1 MPSSPDRPEILAP
14 AGTREAMQ
22 AAVHAGADAV
32 YFGLQEFNARA
43 RAANFNQADLPEIM
57 AVLHRS
63 GVKGYVAL
71 NTLVFDSELPA
82 LMETLQACAEA
93 GVDALIVQDLGVM
106 RLAQRAFPEL
116 ALHASTQMTCTDASS
131 VEFARELGATRV
143 VFARELSLEEI
154 AEVQSATEVELEVFV
169 HGALCVAYS
178 GQCLTSEALGGR
190 SANRGACAQ
199 ACRLPYDFVVDGQ
212 LVPLG
217 DKAFLLSPQDLDA
230 ANLVP
235 ELAKLGVRS
244 LKLEGRLKGAEYV
257 SSTTR
262 LYRHAVDSLDGS
274 ATASPKTSHAEPKS
288 KAFSSHLEKLRF
300 LSHSSFSRGSGTG
313 FLGGV
318 NHQTFV
324 DGETCDHR
332 GLHLGHVLGRRQRG
346 QHSEIE
352 VALSAELH
360 LGDGI
365 LVQGGKAGNGE
376 VGGRIWALEMNGR
389 AVEAAVPGE
398 RVWLHLG
405 RERELHA
412 ATVGRRVFLTHSPRS
427 ERLLKEEERLK
438 VREATVDFRLEGQV
452 GARARLSATSELGGS
467 VSVELPTPLEIAQK
481 SPTSEAQLQEAL
493 SRLGATGYR
502 LGTVTLAI
510 PEGALVPLSHLN
522 QARRNLIQS
531 LSENA
536 HRTPSQRPA
545 DYAQSFLASALNE
558 PLTTTPLEPVPGGF
572 FVTCRTL
579 EQAEA
584 ALAAGAAGVYLDFL
598 ELKGC
603 AAAVASLRSNG
614 AAFVGVAPPRIRKPG
629 EAKIDRYLRGLEPD
643 AFLVRGLGT
652 LYELRGLKKSPNGP
666 LYIGDFSLNLCNRFS
681 VAQALSAG
689 LSAFTPS
696 FDLNEQQLSTFLTEL
711 APYAEMVL
719 HQPMPLFHMEHCVYA
734 ALLSTGKDYK
744 TCGRPCDTHKVKLRD
759 RTGLEHPVEADVGCR
774 NTVFHAQAQSAAS
787 LVPKLQSLGVRRFRV
802 ELVQETVEQTSQI
815 VAAYRALLLGQTRPE
830 ELRRTLKAPLGY
842 GVVSGSLRV
851 IQGP

>member
-1 MPSSPDRPEILAP
+1 
-14 AGTREAMQ
+14 MQ
-22 AAVHAGADAV
+22 AAINAGADAV
-32 YFGLQEFNARA
+32 YFGLQAFNARA

-57 AVLHRS
+57 AGLHRS

-71 NTLVFDSELPA
+71 NTLVFDNELPA
-82 LMETLQACAEA
+82 LMATLQACAEA

-131 VEFARELGATRV
+131 VEFARELGASRV
-143 VFARELSLEEI
+143 VLARELSLEEI
-154 AEVQSATEVELEVFV
+154 AEVRSSTNVELEVFV

-235 ELAKLGVRS
+235 ELAKVGVRS
-244 LKLEGRLKGAEYV
+244 LKIEGRLKGAEYV

-262 LYRHAVDSLDGS
+262 LYRHAVDALDVS
-274 ATASPKTSHAEPKS
+274 ATASPTTDHTRSRSGEPAPEPES
-288 KAFSSHLEKLRF
+288 KVFSSQLEKLRF

-318 NHQTFV
+318 NHQTLV

-332 GLHLGHVLGRRQRG
+332 GLDLGRVLGRRQRG

-352 VALSAELH
+352 VGLSAELH

-365 LVQGGKAGNGE
+365 LVQGGKGGSGE

-389 AVEAAVPGE
+389 AVEAALPGE
-398 RVWLHLG
+398 HVWLHLG

-438 VREATVDFRLEGQV
+438 LRETPVDFRLEGQF
-452 GARARLSATSELGGS
+452 GAPARLSATSELGGS

-481 SPTSEAQLQEAL
+481 SPTSETQLREAL
-493 SRLGATGYR
+493 SRLGGTGYR
-502 LGTVTLAI
+502 LGSATFAI

-522 QARRNLIQS
+522 QARRHLIQS

-536 HRTPSQRPA
+536 HRTPSQRTPE
-545 DYAQSFLASALNE
+545 YAQTFLANALNE
-558 PLTTTPLEPVPGGF
+558 PLTKAPLEPPPGGL

-579 EQAEA
+579 AQAEA

-629 EAKIDRYLRGLEPD
+629 EAKFDRYLRGLEPD

-652 LYELRGLKKSPNGP
+652 LHELKDLPKSPNGP
-666 LYIGDFSLNLCNRFS
+666 LYIGDFSLNLSNRFS

-711 APYAEMVL
+711 APYAELVL

-787 LVPKLQSLGVRRFRV
+787 LVPKLQALGVRRFRV
-802 ELVQETVEQTSQI
+802 ELVQESAEQTSQVI
-815 VAAYRALLLGQTRPE
+815 AAYRGLLMGQTRPE